1 MVEYLTVADVARRLR
16 LHEMTIRRHIS
27 EGRLRA
33 IRVGRSIR
41 VKEEDLERFLEPME
55 EEPAA
60 AELLASPS
68 NEELERRREVVR
80 RVFEN
85 RERRV
90 ISPLTTAQLVREA
103 RAEVEKTREGR

>member
-1 MVEYLTVADVARRLR
+1 MAEYLTVADVARRLR
-16 LHEMTIRRHIS
+16 LHEMTVRRHIS

-55 EEPAA
+55 EPSA
-60 AELLASPS
+60 AELLPTPADQ
-68 NEELERRREVVR
+68 ELERRRGVVR
-80 RVFEN
+80 RILEN

-90 ISPLTTAQLVREA
+90 ISPLTTAQLAREA
-103 RAEVEKTREGR
+103 RAEVEDIREGR